1 MDLLFGPAA
10 FPSSQESSR
19 VSTLFSVKPYSPTF
33 SRLLHWQRPVMGTR
47 QEGNAPIPARRFV
60 HSFYAAGTARQK
72 TANQRRSIIPSES
85 IELKQEDYH
94 R

>member
-1 MDLLFGPAA
+1 MQVSGGIDWNRSTQSFYGGSAVRASRIPLLVERGM
-10 FPSSQESSR
+10 R
-19 VSTLFSVKPYSPTF
+19 LFQS
-33 SRLLHWQRPVMGTR
+33 
-47 QEGNAPIPARRFV
+47 ARRFV

-72 TANQRRSIIPSES
+72 TANQRRTIIPSES